1 VVITVL
7 DSDGRKKGE
16 QKSYI
21 EHKFDAMFAA
31 IEK

>member
-1 VVITVL
+1 ML
-7 DSDGRKKGE
+7 DDKGKKKGE